1 MAISIVAPTILTK
14 NPTEYKEIV
23 QKYNAFTKRAHIDI
37 SDGTLSPDVTVS
49 ETATWWPKGWQVD
62 IHMMTANPAAHVDN
76 LIKLHPNLVIF
87 HAEAKD
93 DLLPI
98 FDTLKQNGM
107 KVGVALV
114 KSVYPPSIKA
124 VLEAADHAMIFSGEM
139 GKYGGNAD
147 ILLLEK
153 IRRTRILKLDSDD
166 QEWLDD
172 VEIDNR
178 QAMEMADTYSQIT
191 TGVMDAFANVISNN
205 MNVAMK
211 KLAVINLV
219 MMAPTF
225 VTSFFGMNFKLPFDT
240 LNGYIPVSI
249 ATLICVLSVML
260 SWWLLSFNK
269 TARTLKKVKKAKK
282 RKKS

>member
-1 MAISIVAPTILTK
+1 
-14 NPTEYKEIV
+14 
-23 QKYNAFTKRAHIDI
+23 
-37 SDGTLSPDVTVS
+37 
-49 ETATWWPKGWQVD
+49 
-62 IHMMTANPAAHVDN
+62 MMTANPAAHVDN

-153 IRRTRILKLDSDD
+153 IPIIR
-166 QEWLDD
+166 
-172 VEIDNR
+172 EIHNGIEIGWD
-178 QAMEMADTYSQIT
+178 
-191 TGVMDAFANVISNN
+191 GGANLENI
-205 MNVAMK
+205 
-211 KLAVINLV
+211 
-219 MMAPTF
+219 
-225 VTSFFGMNFKLPFDT
+225 
-240 LNGYIPVSI
+240 
-249 ATLICVLSVML
+249 
-260 SWWLLSFNK
+260 
-269 TARTLKKVKKAKK
+269 RTLVHGGVTVVNVGSAIANAPDQQKMYAALMAETEKEDPI
-282 RKKS
+282 

>member
-37 SDGTLSPDVTVS
+37 SDGTLSPDITVN

-153 IRRTRILKLDSDD
+153 IPIIR
-166 QEWLDD
+166 
-172 VEIDNR
+172 EIHNGIEIGWD
-178 QAMEMADTYSQIT
+178 
-191 TGVMDAFANVISNN
+191 GGANLENI
-205 MNVAMK
+205 
-211 KLAVINLV
+211 
-219 MMAPTF
+219 
-225 VTSFFGMNFKLPFDT
+225 
-240 LNGYIPVSI
+240 
-249 ATLICVLSVML
+249 
-260 SWWLLSFNK
+260 
-269 TARTLKKVKKAKK
+269 RTLVHGGVTVVNVGSAIANAPDQQKMYAALMAETEKEDPI
-282 RKKS
+282 